1 VAAHLGSR
9 VAGDLGDPIRTAW
22 QVAWEGHALTLS
34 SGGLWDT
41 NAFWP
46 LHTSLAFSDS
56 LLGYAPVGLAGGGGV
71 TAALAHYNLLF
82 LFSYAL
88 AFVGAALLAR
98 ELGAGRIAAV
108 VAGVAFAYAPF
119 RATMNGHLHVL
130 SSGGIP
136 LSLFLLVRGY
146 RWRSAWLVLAGWVV
160 VAWQLTLGFTL
171 GLQLAYLLAVLAL
184 VAAALWWRRGRP
196 VPPVAVIAVT
206 VVGVLVATAATT
218 YQARPYLRAHRDYL
232 SARRTTS
239 DVSRY
244 SANPS
249 GFLAAPAQSRVWGA
263 ATAAV
268 RNRLRSRNEDTL
280 FPGLAIVGLAVL
292 GAGWGRWP
300 RSLRIGLAGGVVACA
315 VLSLGFGLPPY
326 HLLYDVAPGWN
337 AVRTPGRI
345 VTLTALGLALLAAA
359 GADVVLGAAM
369 VRRRR
374 AIAVAAAVGLVVLV
388 LADGAGRVG
397 DPRVPLPPARQA
409 AFAQPQLHLPTNSA
423 YDRLY
428 QLWSTDGFPAI
439 VNGVSTFDLP
449 SLDSV
454 RGVMRTF
461 PDAGSVLFLR
471 QHGIRTV
478 VLHTDLARVGLP
490 PALAPRLPRD
500 PAAAAVKPIRAL
512 PLRRRT
518 IPGAVVYTVLHVHRV
533 KGR

>member
-1 VAAHLGSR
+1 
-9 VAGDLGDPIRTAW
+9 
-22 QVAWEGHALTLS
+22 
-34 SGGLWDT
+34 
-41 NAFWP
+41 
-46 LHTSLAFSDS
+46 
-56 LLGYAPVGLAGGGGV
+56 
-71 TAALAHYNLLF
+71 
-82 LFSYAL
+82 
-88 AFVGAALLAR
+88 
-98 ELGAGRIAAV
+98 
-108 VAGVAFAYAPF
+108 
-119 RATMNGHLHVL
+119 
-130 SSGGIP
+130 
-136 LSLFLLVRGY
+136 
-146 RWRSAWLVLAGWVV
+146 
-160 VAWQLTLGFTL
+160 
-171 GLQLAYLLAVLAL
+171 
-184 VAAALWWRRGRP
+184 
-196 VPPVAVIAVT
+196 
-206 VVGVLVATAATT
+206 
-218 YQARPYLRAHRDYL
+218 
-232 SARRTTS
+232 
-239 DVSRY
+239 
-244 SANPS
+244 
-249 GFLAAPAQSRVWGA
+249 
-263 ATAAV
+263 
-268 RNRLRSRNEDTL
+268 
-280 FPGLAIVGLAVL
+280 
-292 GAGWGRWP
+292 
-300 RSLRIGLAGGVVACA
+300 VVACA

-397 DPRVPLPPARQA
+397 DPRVPLPPPHQA
-409 AFAQPQLHLPTNSA
+409 ALAQPQLHLPTNSA

-533 KGR
+533 KGP